1 MNITDQ
7 ELDKLLKVLSPTG
20 IDYQA
25 GRIVRLLA
33 QGPNRTGIVA
43 SRCSVGNIPDVIAK
57 SINPKIMRLGFFV
70 SCVKPPMVIRN
81 KFGQVAGDWIYTL
94 NRADKSAANDTN
106 GGTDGTRTRDPQE
119 SDTPELGSNTAN
131 GGTGGTRTRHP
142 QGSTVEEWAKEL
154 EEVFDDDH
162 EIDLSPL
169 DDLTIT
175 EHDLAKV
182 GAT

>member
-106 GGTDGTRTRDPQE
+106 GGTDGTRSRDPQE
-119 SDTPELGSNTAN
+119 SDTPELGSNTAKRN
-131 GGTGGTRTRHP
+131 GRDPFPRP
-142 QGSTVEEWAKEL
+142 LQGSTVEEWAKEL

-162 EIDLSPL
+162 ELDLSPL

>member
-1 MNITDQ
+1 MTLTDQ
-7 ELDKLLKVLSPTG
+7 ELTKLLAVLSPTG
-20 IDYQA
+20 TDFQA

-33 QGPNRTGIVA
+33 KGPNRTGIIA
-43 SRCSVGNIPDVIAK
+43 AQCSVGNIPDVIAK

-94 NRADKSAANDTN
+94 YRADKAANDN
-106 GGTDGTRTRDPQE
+106 
-119 SDTPELGSNTAN
+119 N
-131 GGTGGTRTRHP
+131 
-142 QGSTVEEWAKEL
+142 QGSTVEAWAKEL
-154 EEVFDDDH
+154 EVVFDDDH
-162 EIDLSPL
+162 ELDLSAL
-169 DDLTIT
+169 DNLVLS

>member
-1 MNITDQ
+1 MKLTDQ
-7 ELDKLLKVLSPTG
+7 ELTKLLAVLSPTG
-20 IDYQA
+20 TDYQA

-33 QGPNRTGIVA
+33 QGPNRTGIIA

-57 SINPKIMRLGFFV
+57 AINPKIMRLGFFV

-94 NRADKSAANDTN
+94 YRADKSAANDEL
-106 GGTDGTRTRDPQE
+106 GGTEGTRTCD
-119 SDTPELGSNTAN
+119 
-131 GGTGGTRTRHP
+131 P
-142 QGSTVEEWAKEL
+142 QGSTVEEWAEEL
-154 EEVFDDDH
+154 EVVFDDDYKL
-162 EIDLSPL
+162 DLSAL
-169 DDLTIT
+169 DDLVIV

>member
-1 MNITDQ
+1 MKVTDQ

-106 GGTDGTRTRDPQE
+106 GGTDGTRTRDPQ
-119 SDTPELGSNTAN
+119 
-131 GGTGGTRTRHP
+131 
-142 QGSTVEEWAKEL
+142 GSTVEEWAKEL

-162 EIDLSPL
+162 ELDLSPL

>member
-1 MNITDQ
+1 MKITDQ
-7 ELDKLLKVLSPTG
+7 ELDKLLAVLSPTG
-20 IDYQA
+20 TDFQA

-33 QGPNRTGIVA
+33 KGPNRTGIICA
-43 SRCSVGNIPDVIAK
+43 LCSVGNIPDVIAK

-94 NRADKSAANDTN
+94 YRADKAANDN
-106 GGTDGTRTRDPQE
+106 
-119 SDTPELGSNTAN
+119 N
-131 GGTGGTRTRHP
+131 
-142 QGSTVEEWAKEL
+142 QGSTVEAWAKEL
-154 EEVFDDDH
+154 EVVFDDDH
-162 EIDLSPL
+162 ELDLSAL
-169 DDLTIT
+169 DNLVLS

>member
-1 MNITDQ
+1 MVLTDQ
-7 ELDKLLKVLSPTG
+7 ELDKLLAVLSPTG
-20 IDYQA
+20 TDYQA

-33 QGPNRTGIVA
+33 QGPNRTGIIA

-57 SINPKIMRLGFFV
+57 AINPKIMRLGFFV

-94 NRADKSAANDTN
+94 YRADKSAANDEQ
-106 GGTDGTRTRDPQE
+106 GGTDGI
-119 SDTPELGSNTAN
+119 
-131 GGTGGTRTRHP
+131 RTRHP
-142 QGSTVEEWAKEL
+142 QGSTVDDWAKEL
-154 EEVFDDDH
+154 EVVFDDDH
-162 EIDLSPL
+162 ELDLSCL
-169 DDLTIT
+169 DDLLLG